1 MQFRTW
7 PVAALALGALL
18 VLIVVSVLESS
29 RRAQEIY
36 TGLDQL
42 NLRYHEVEN
51 TLRRLRSDV
60 NLSGI
65 YVRDYLLDTE
75 RENSPEYRGR
85 LANYRRANMRAFED
99 LRELVGP
106 GTAENQQQLQRLA
119 GRLEEYWQTLD
130 PLFDWSPG
138 EKTSQSFG
146 FLQREVIPRREA
158 ILAIA
163 AEIEELNR
171 TTMATQ
177 RTEVAER
184 QAALRGNMYRLLWS
198 SLLLGIIV
206 AFTAILRLWHLE
218 KRAAEQQVIAREA
231 EGRMRELS
239 QQLVATQEE
248 ERRHLSR
255 ELHDHVGQVLTALRM
270 ELGSIDRLRAP
281 DDRPLGGAV
290 AEARQ
295 LVDNMVRT
303 VRDLALGLR
312 PSMLDDFGLQPALEW
327 HVRDFNRRYG
337 LQVDLTVVGQLD
349 DLPDQHRTCVY
360 RVVQEALTN
369 CVKHASAKSIRVTV
383 RRIGDSLAL
392 AVTDDGI
399 GLQQDEKRS
408 GLGLRGIEERVRDLG
423 GTFRIDSS
431 PGAGTSLHVELP
443 LAGITTTTK
452 EEATVASAVG
462 G

>member
-1 MQFRTW
+1 MRFRTW

-36 TGLDQL
+36 TGLDEL

-65 YVRDYLLDTE
+65 FVRDYLLDPE
-75 RENSPEYRGR
+75 RDNSPEYRGQ
-85 LANYRRANMRAFED
+85 LADFRRANMRAFND
-99 LRELVGP
+99 LRGLVGP
-106 GTAENQQQLQRLA
+106 GASEGQQLQRLA

-130 PLFDWSPG
+130 PLFDWTPA
-138 EKTSQSFG
+138 EKMSQSAA
-146 FLQREVIPRREA
+146 FLRSEVIPRRVEV
-158 ILAIA
+158 LAIA
-163 AEIEELNR
+163 QEIEELNR
-171 TTMATQ
+171 TTMASQ

-184 QAALRGNMYRLLWS
+184 QAELSGDLYRLLWS
-198 SLLLGIIV
+198 SLLLGVVV
-206 AFTAILRLWHLE
+206 AFTAVLRLWRLE
-218 KRAAEQQVIAREA
+218 KRAAVQQVVALEA

-248 ERRHLSR
+248 ERRNLSR

-281 DDRPLGGAV
+281 DDRPLASAV
-290 AEARQ
+290 AEARL

-337 LQVDLTVVGQLD
+337 LNVDLTVDGD
-349 DLPDQHRTCVY
+349 IDGLPDHYRTCVY

-369 CVKHASAKSIRVTV
+369 CVKHASARSIHVRLKRVD
-383 RRIGDSLAL
+383 GSLAV
-392 AVTDDGI
+392 AVMDDGV
-399 GLQQDEKRS
+399 GLKQDERRS

-423 GTFRIDSS
+423 GTFSIDST
-431 PGAGTSLHVELP
+431 PGAGTSLFVKLP
-443 LAGITTTTK
+443 LAGITTTR